1 MQQERQP
8 LFNVLRFELASLGC
22 LREAPAPF
30 RCSLL
35 WVSLARGCLRGAS
48 APLPQPPPL
57 LDKERGTQ
65 GVRSPDKNYRGS
77 GDRSPNNLCPEFTI
91 TVTVL

>member
-8 LFNVLRFELASLGC
+8 PLGALYSGLVTWGRLRG
-22 LREAPAPF
+22 APAPF

-35 WVSLARGCLRGAS
+35 WPSNAGRLRGAS